1 MKKKKKKKSA
11 AGIIEQSNPMP
22 QNPAADL
29 ETYLKSRMND
39 LPCRDLI
46 RNISVSE
53 SGDGKSLNV
62 TIVPKCGEAVSLGT
76 LKISL
81 ENVNGSLWKRKK
93 KDAWAGLKGYRPKV
107 DPKLSERILEEANAC
122 LTAWREDHPF
132 SDELRSD
139 LFSQKAYGF

>member
-1 MKKKKKKKSA
+1 M
-11 AGIIEQSNPMP
+11 EQSNPMP

-46 RNISVSE
+46 RNISVNE

-107 DPKLSERILEEANAC
+107 DPKLSGRILEEANAC

-132 SDELRSD
+132 SDEL
-139 LFSQKAYGF
+139 

>member
-11 AGIIEQSNPMP
+11 AGIIEQSNLMP

-62 TIVPKCGEAVSLGT
+62 TIVRISVEEKEKSCLG
-76 LKISL
+76 
-81 ENVNGSLWKRKK
+81 W
-93 KDAWAGLKGYRPKV
+93 
-107 DPKLSERILEEANAC
+107 SERVS
-122 LTAWREDHPF
+122 PQ
-132 SDELRSD
+132 S
-139 LFSQKAYGF
+139 